1 MRKSGDLSFS
11 AINSKFNEF
20 KKFESIPSEE
30 SLNKM
35 AGVDTTDSTNHRVRS
50 LSQEYNKMVGLPLFT
65 RPVQYH

>member
-35 AGVDTTDSTNHRVRS
+35 AGVDTTDSTNHKVRS
-50 LSQEYNKMVGLPLFT
+50 LSQEYNKMVGLLLVS
-65 RPVQYH
+65 RPVHH

>member
-35 AGVDTTDSTNHRVRS
+35 AGVDTTDSTNHKVRS
-50 LSQEYNKMVGLPLFT
+50 LSQEYNKMVGLLLVS
-65 RPVQYH
+65 RPVNH